1 MGVRVMSINVLVVD
15 DSETVRAVIEKS
27 MRMAGVPLKELY
39 TAENGQQALELLQN
53 NWIDLVLTDIN
64 MPVMSGVEL
73 IERMSEDEAL
83 KGIPVIV
90 VSTEG
95 SATRIEALKAKGVR
109 AYLRK
114 PFTPE
119 KFRVVF
125 DELLGDGD
133 AQQA

>member
-1 MGVRVMSINVLVVD
+1 MSINVLVVD